1 MSYIYTYIYVNRS
14 YVELLQMD
22 INKEASEANETPQ
35 LTPGN
40 PLDDASQEV
49 AIRHK
54 GKKWM

>member
-1 MSYIYTYIYVNRS
+1 
-14 YVELLQMD
+14 MD

-35 LTPGN
+35 LTPDN